1 MKTYLVTGGL
11 GFIGTNYILSIIN
24 SPQNFVINLDK
35 KTYASN
41 KDLFANLQNYK
52 FVKGDICDEKVVT
65 KIFENFDVDYVINF
79 AAESHV
85 DNSFSNPQKT
95 IKSNVLG
102 VVNLLFVANK
112 FWKNKKG
119 KRFIQIST
127 DEVYGS
133 SPDKEF
139 FENDECHP
147 TSPYACSKHSAEL
160 FVKSYAKNFNF
171 PAIITRSSNN
181 FGFYQHPEKLIP
193 KVFLN
198 ACQNKPIPLYKNS
211 KFHKRNWIFVEDNVS
226 AINLVLQKG
235 KLGETYNISS
245 KTEMTNIE
253 MIEKIINFCKQNIN
267 PKASK
272 NLIKISPERPND
284 DERYFIN
291 TNKIESLGFVP
302 TNFDENFEKTM
313 RFYQNNLCYLKK
325 QSKKHAK

>member
-41 KDLFANLQNYK
+41 KDIFANLQNYK

-198 ACQNKPIPLYKNS
+198 ACQNEPIPLYKNS

-325 QSKKHAK
+325 QNKKHAK